1 MVIAHGKEHAPSSL
15 HTHQRFATCGQA
27 KERARAKEKAKIKE
41 NPKEKVNPKAILAS
55 QHSTLLLNHQRQ
67 VGAAEKVKAKAVEK
81 AKPEA
86 KVQHSTPHLLRQDQ
100 HATIPA

>member
-1 MVIAHGKEHAPSSL
+1 MVPAHGTEHAPSSH

-27 KERARAKEKAKIKE
+27 KERAKAKAKAKIKE
-41 NPKEKVNPKAILAS
+41 NPKEKANRKATLAS
-55 QHSTLLLNHQRQ
+55 QHSTTRIQHRHK
-67 VGAAEKVKAKAVEK
+67 VEAAEKVKAEAVAK